1 MIADNELIEYAQ
13 YVGHYYGTPR
23 DYVERQLSAGK
34 DVILEIEIQGAL
46 KIREACPDAIL
57 LFITPPS
64 AAELGRRLFGRG
76 TETEEVIRS
85 RLTRALS
92 EADGVDAYDYLV
104 VNDVVEDCVHEVHG
118 IIQNEHSRMHRNLE
132 RIAMLQEELR
142 EFVSA

>member
-1 MIADNELIEYAQ
+1 M
-13 YVGHYYGTPR
+13 
-23 DYVERQLSAGK
+23 
-34 DVILEIEIQGAL
+34 
-46 KIREACPDAIL
+46 
-57 LFITPPS
+57 
-64 AAELGRRLFGRG
+64 
-76 TETEEVIRS
+76 IRS